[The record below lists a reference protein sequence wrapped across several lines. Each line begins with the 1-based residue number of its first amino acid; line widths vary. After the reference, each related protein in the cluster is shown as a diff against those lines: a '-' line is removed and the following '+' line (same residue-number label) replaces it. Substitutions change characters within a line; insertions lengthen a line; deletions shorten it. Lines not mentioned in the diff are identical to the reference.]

1 MRIIAVLSVAHWKP
15 TDCLRAGTEGIWSIK
30 GSRGAQVPTNSH
42 ADIGLRS
49 FRKRIKKEGEG
60 LKDSYLFSGAGEST
74 GVTAVG
80 GRAGIQQGDGFCSG
94 LTPVGQCCGFCCCC
108 CFFSCPMD
116 YILFPNTKLRRV
128 TKAERGNWGVA
139 EEAVALW

>member
-1 MRIIAVLSVAHWKP
+1 MLSVAHWKP
-15 TDCLRAGTEGIWSIK
+15 TDCLRTGTKEFDPLK
-30 GSRGAQVPTNSH
+30 GAEEPKSRPIHMQM
-42 ADIGLRS
+42 IGLRS

-128 TKAERGNWGVA
+128 TKAECGN
-139 EEAVALW
+139 